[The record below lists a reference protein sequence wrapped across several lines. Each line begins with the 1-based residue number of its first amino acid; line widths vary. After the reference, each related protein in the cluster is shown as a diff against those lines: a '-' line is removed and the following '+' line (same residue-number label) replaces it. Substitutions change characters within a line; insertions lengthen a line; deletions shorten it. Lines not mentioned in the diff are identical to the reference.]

1 MEEPKV
7 GKKIQCK
14 QCHKKVTVLEIT
26 RAGSKIICA
35 PCKDCTS
42 ENILIFDE
50 WERGPA
56 EVDLLNQYE
65 VVRYIRD
72 LINLSGLL
80 ENGLDEELNSFMQM
94 LRAAGY
100 SDTVRQRLL
109 NFATT
114 NTRYDHM
121 TDIFGRKLVPRVI
134 PDGEKR

>member
-14 QCHKKVTVLEIT
+14 QCHKKVTVLEVI
-26 RAGSKIICA
+26 RGGSKLICA
-35 PCKDCTS
+35 PCKKCS
-42 ENILIFDE
+42 IENVIIYDE
-50 WERGPA
+50 WEQGAA

-65 VVRYIRD
+65 VTRHIRD
-72 LINLSGLL
+72 LINLSELL
-80 ENGLDEELNSFMQM
+80 ENGLDDELSSFMRK
-94 LRAAGY
+94 LGAAGY
-100 SDTVRQRLL
+100 SDAMRQRLL